1 MYRLTG
7 VVIVTITN
15 SILLH
20 LVDWR
25 CTLCHSLYV
34 MSAFCH
40 ASNDVVGVAQSTLQQ
55 FVHMYIICPGIPRH
69 ENHTHCFPFHTDYSF
84 QILSGPSL
92 AAKPTPHDVMA
103 GTVHTRPPQRGTGL
117 YCKLRRR
124 HTWNGLILGRNIELL
139 QVPAAQIHCS
149 FPIIWEP
156 ALCFS
161 LSVCVGGG
169 VYGGGEI
176 C

>member
-40 ASNDVVGVAQSTLQQ
+40 ASNDVVGVA
-55 FVHMYIICPGIPRH
+55 
-69 ENHTHCFPFHTDYSF
+69 
-84 QILSGPSL
+84 
-92 AAKPTPHDVMA
+92 
-103 GTVHTRPPQRGTGL
+103 
-117 YCKLRRR
+117 
-124 HTWNGLILGRNIELL
+124 
-139 QVPAAQIHCS
+139 
-149 FPIIWEP
+149 
-156 ALCFS
+156 
-161 LSVCVGGG
+161 
-169 VYGGGEI
+169 
-176 C
+176 